1 MKNIDFLFEDTDQ
14 FELPHKKLIYGIKK
28 LIREEFGTT
37 GDICIIFCS
46 DNYLLDINKKYLN
59 HDYYTDIITF
69 NYVEDK
75 VISGDLFISTDRIR
89 ENSINFE
96 NNFEEELFRVVFHG
110 LLHLFGYDDK
120 SEDDK
125 ILMTAKENYYLEL
138 NGFKEDKR

>member
-1 MKNIDFLFEDTDQ
+1 MRISFHYDIERFRLRDSRIIKRIGSRIVSDAGMKTGIVDIIITSDEKVYEINSEFL
-14 FELPHKKLIYGIKK
+14 G
-28 LIREEFGTT
+28 
-37 GDICIIFCS
+37 
-46 DNYLLDINKKYLN
+46 

-75 VISGDLFISTDRIR
+75 VISGDLFISSDRIR
-89 ENSINFE
+89 ENSINFG
-96 NNFEEELFRVVFHG
+96 NNFEEELFRVIFHG

-138 NGFKEDKR
+138 NGFKGDKR